1 MDTPAPAAP
10 VAPREPT
17 VHELH
22 GIRRVDDYYWLRD
35 LERPETFAYLLA
47 ERRFYD
53 ARMAHTRPLRE
64 LIFDEMIRR
73 TVPTDRSVRWMDRG
87 SVYYT
92 QTVAGKEY
100 EQFFRIQA
108 EESTAEMLLDENLV
122 AGDSSFCE
130 IGVRTVSPDGTLL
143 AYSVDLAGSEVYEL
157 RFRDLRTGSD
167 LADVLPKTYYGAAWS
182 ADSAWLFYVVSD
194 DAYRPYQVW
203 RHRVGTPAGAD
214 VLVLEEA
221 DDRFEL
227 IVEGSRS
234 GGYIVISTAAKD
246 SSEVWLVPADQP
258 ESPAF
263 VVEPRRPG
271 VLYSVS
277 HAPRPDGDR
286 LLIVTDDEAQ
296 EFRLMSAP
304 VASPG
309 RASWAELVAEHAE
322 ERLMAADVFADHVVL
337 TLRRG
342 GRLLLRVLRRDG
354 SASAIDVH
362 PGLPAGTIALARND
376 DYDAA
381 AVTVSVESYTQ
392 PTAWYSIDLDTGDRT
407 LLKRREVPGFVPD
420 DYVSETYPVEVADG
434 ALVPV
439 TVVRRADIALDGK
452 APCLLYGYG
461 AYEYSYEPEFDLS
474 LPSLLDRGVV
484 FAHAHVRGGGEGGR
498 RWWLDGS
505 LARKQHTFS
514 DFVSVADAL
523 ADGLVDGARLVA
535 RGLSAGGL
543 LAGAV
548 YSQAPRRWCG
558 VVAEVPFVDVVTT
571 MLDESIPLTAQEW
584 DEWGDPRRPDDLAW
598 MLAYSP
604 YDNPPALE
612 DRPRLLVTGAVHDPR
627 VMYWEPAKWVAR
639 LRAGGSIGDDVL
651 LRMELGEG
659 AHTGPSGRFQHLFYE
674 AEVYAWVLETL
685 GRSDSR

>member
-1 MDTPAPAAP
+1 MPQGAEPAASAASVAP
-10 VAPREPT
+10 IAPREPT

-35 LERPETFAYLLA
+35 LERPETLAYLRA

-64 LIFDEMIRR
+64 LIFDEMTRR

-100 EQFFRIQA
+100 EQLFRVQA

-130 IGVRTVSPDGTLL
+130 IGVRTVSPDGRLL

-167 LADVLPKTYYGAAWS
+167 LADVLPRTYYGAAWS

-203 RHRVGTPAGAD
+203 RHRVGTEAGTD

-246 SSEVWLVPADQP
+246 SSEVWLVPADRP
-258 ESPAF
+258 ETPAF

-277 HAPRPDGDR
+277 HAPVPDGDR
-286 LLIVTDDEAQ
+286 LVIVTDDEAQ

-304 VASPG
+304 VSSPG
-309 RASWAELVAEHAE
+309 RASWTELVGEDAE
-322 ERLMAADVFADHVVL
+322 ERLMAADVFAEHVVL

-342 GRLLLRVLRRDG
+342 
-354 SASAIDVH
+354 
-362 PGLPAGTIALARND
+362 
-376 DYDAA
+376 
-381 AVTVSVESYTQ
+381 
-392 PTAWYSIDLDTGDRT
+392 
-407 LLKRREVPGFVPD
+407 
-420 DYVSETYPVEVADG
+420 
-434 ALVPV
+434 
-439 TVVRRADIALDGK
+439 
-452 APCLLYGYG
+452 
-461 AYEYSYEPEFDLS
+461 
-474 LPSLLDRGVV
+474 
-484 FAHAHVRGGGEGGR
+484 
-498 RWWLDGS
+498 
-505 LARKQHTFS
+505 
-514 DFVSVADAL
+514 
-523 ADGLVDGARLVA
+523 
-535 RGLSAGGL
+535 
-543 LAGAV
+543 
-548 YSQAPRRWCG
+548 
-558 VVAEVPFVDVVTT
+558 
-571 MLDESIPLTAQEW
+571 
-584 DEWGDPRRPDDLAW
+584 
-598 MLAYSP
+598 
-604 YDNPPALE
+604 
-612 DRPRLLVTGAVHDPR
+612 
-627 VMYWEPAKWVAR
+627 
-639 LRAGGSIGDDVL
+639 
-651 LRMELGEG
+651 
-659 AHTGPSGRFQHLFYE
+659 
-674 AEVYAWVLETL
+674 
-685 GRSDSR
+685 